1 MLKVFVSVAQEDV
14 QAILPITQAMSAWQ
28 LTFWAPVRDLNDTEQ
43 NATIQKG
50 ASQAD
55 IFLRICTANT
65 TRSYWMTFEQTA
77 FLVSLADEYR
87 QTGKH
92 SRKLINMILDKEYH
106 RQPFDYADPLIDAS
120 NIRETGWQKEL
131 YDAIFTPAGVR

>member
-1 MLKVFVSVAQEDV
+1 MLKVFVSFAQEDA
-14 QAILPITQAMSAWQ
+14 QAILPVSQALSAWQ
-28 LTFWAPVRDLNDTEQ
+28 LTFWAPVRDPNDTEQ

-65 TRSYWMTFEQTA
+65 PRSYWMTFEQTA

-87 QTGKH
+87 QTGRFA
-92 SRKLINMILDKEYH
+92 RKLINIILDKQYH
-106 RQPFDYADPLIDAS
+106 RLPFDYADPLIDATDV
-120 NIRETGWQKEL
+120 RETAWQKAL